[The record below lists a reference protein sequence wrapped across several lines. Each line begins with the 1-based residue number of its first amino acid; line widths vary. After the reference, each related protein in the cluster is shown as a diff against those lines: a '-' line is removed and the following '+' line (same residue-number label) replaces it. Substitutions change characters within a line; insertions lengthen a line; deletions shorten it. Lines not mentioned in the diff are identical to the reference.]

1 MEQNTSNAL
10 SATVQVTYL
19 ALNVMVMNPVLIAI
33 WEPLNALTVTAQVT
47 GSALTVLMV

>member
-19 ALNVMVMNPVLIAI
+19 ALNVMVMNPVLIVRWGA
-33 WEPLNALTVTAQVT
+33 LNVLTVTAQ
-47 GSALTVLMV
+47 GIESALTVLMV